1 MATNGV
7 DIVEQL
13 RGRARFYHV
22 GDPVRK
28 DMETACEEISDLRVR
43 MSRLSRGEIMQ
54 VRAVEAERRLGGVD
68 GVDGVTG
75 DGLSRVPSLSVFNA
89 ASVGAWLDEE
99 GIKLLPW
106 QRKRLGLAPP
116 PREPIETDG

>member
-1 MATNGV
+1 MAISGV

-13 RGRARFYHV
+13 RGRMKFYHV

-28 DMETACEEISDLRVR
+28 DMGAACEEISELRVQG
-43 MSRLSRGEIMQ
+43 MLMQ
-54 VRAVEAERRLGGVD
+54 ALIDEAEKRLDSVD
-68 GVDGVTG
+68 SVTG
-75 DGLSRVPSLSVFNA
+75 DGLSRVPSVSVVNA
-89 ASVGAWLDEE
+89 ASVGAWLDRE

-116 PREPIETDG
+116 PREQDLAPIESGV

>member
-1 MATNGV
+1 MATNGT

-28 DMETACEEISDLRVR
+28 DMERACEEISELRA
-43 MSRLSRGEIMQ
+43 SQS
-54 VRAVEAERRLGGVD
+54 D
-68 GVDGVTG
+68 GT
-75 DGLSRVPSLSVFNA
+75 LTA
-89 ASVGAWLDEE
+89 ASVGAWLDAE

-106 QRKRLGLAPP
+106 QRKRLGLDPVEKGQDLTPHPRLGPP
-116 PREPIETDG
+116 VE

>member
-1 MATNGV
+1 MAISGV

-13 RGRARFYHV
+13 RGRMKFYHV

-28 DMETACEEISDLRVR
+28 DMGAACEEISELRLAG
-43 MSRLSRGEIMQ
+43 SSSGH
-54 VRAVEAERRLGGVD
+54 
-68 GVDGVTG
+68 T
-75 DGLSRVPSLSVFNA
+75 A
-89 ASVGAWLDEE
+89 ASVGAWLDRE

-116 PREPIETDG
+116 PREQDLAPIESGV

>member
-13 RGRARFYHV
+13 RGRAKFYHV

-28 DMETACEEISDLRVR
+28 DMEAACEEIGDLRIKEF
-43 MSRLSRGEIMQ
+43 LMQ
-54 VRAVEAERRLGGVD
+54 AIIDEAEKHL
-68 GVDGVTG
+68 DGVTG
-75 DGLSRVPSLSVFNA
+75 DGLSRVPSLSVVNA
-89 ASVGAWLDEE
+89 ASVGAWLDAE

-116 PREPIETDG
+116 PREPIETGV